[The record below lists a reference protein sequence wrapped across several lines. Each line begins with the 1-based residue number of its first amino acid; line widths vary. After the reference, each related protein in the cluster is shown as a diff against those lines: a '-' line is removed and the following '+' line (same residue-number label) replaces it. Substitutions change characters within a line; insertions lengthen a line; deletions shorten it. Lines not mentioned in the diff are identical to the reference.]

1 MFAKTRPLDGISVA
15 FKAGGGGVAVRN
27 FEIDHRSS
35 EHPLSAASLRN
46 SKMAYS

>member
-1 MFAKTRPLDGISVA
+1 MEYQLPLRR
-15 FKAGGGGVAVRN
+15 GGGVAVRN